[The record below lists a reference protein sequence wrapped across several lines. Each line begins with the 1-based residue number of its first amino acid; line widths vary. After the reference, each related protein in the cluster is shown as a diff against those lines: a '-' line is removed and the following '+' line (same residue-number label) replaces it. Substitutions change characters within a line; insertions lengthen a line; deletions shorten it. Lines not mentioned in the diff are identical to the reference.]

1 VTGVFLGSALSIFLT
16 AAVLGVALLREA
28 RTWPTG
34 APGAAFLRLRDLVMA
49 SAAPVA
55 TLTLIAVLQNAD
67 VIVMTNRTGGGAEA
81 SSYAAAAVA
90 AKVIVWVAVGL
101 GLYLLPE
108 LARITERGEDTRPMM
123 IRMLALI
130 GLLAVPILALYAGI
144 PHPLLET
151 VFGSNLA
158 LASGALPLLA
168 LAMVLLAASYLA
180 VQYLIAMQRW
190 RFIWALAI
198 AAVLEPLLLSGI
210 GSRPTT
216 VALGLAGVQLLVAVG
231 AIRLG
236 LSSWARTRTEVATVS

>member
-1 VTGVFLGSALSIFLT
+1 
-16 AAVLGVALLREA
+16 
-28 RTWPTG
+28 
-34 APGAAFLRLRDLVMA
+34 LRDLFAA

-67 VIVMTNRTGGGAEA
+67 VIVVAKQTADGAEA

-90 AKVIVWVAVGL
+90 AKVIVWIAVGL

-108 LARITERGEDTRPMM
+108 LARITERGEDTRPLVV
-123 IRMLALI
+123 RTLALM
-130 GLLAVPILALYAGI
+130 GFLGVPILALYAGV
-144 PHPLLET
+144 PHPFLQA

-168 LAMVLLAASYLA
+168 LAMVLLASSYLA

-236 LSSWARTRTEVATVS
+236 FSSWARTRTEVATAS